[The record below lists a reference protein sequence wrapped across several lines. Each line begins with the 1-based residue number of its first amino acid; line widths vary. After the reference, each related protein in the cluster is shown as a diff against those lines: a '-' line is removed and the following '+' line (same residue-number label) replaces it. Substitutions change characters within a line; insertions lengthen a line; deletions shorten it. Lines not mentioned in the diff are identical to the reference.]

1 MISLDVATI
10 AHAIDGTIVGS
21 VPTDLVT
28 GQVHTDSRQI
38 QPGDCFVAINGDCVD
53 GHRFAQQAA
62 EAGAAI
68 VISEQDI
75 QTPHIRVKSTVTAL
89 GKLAAYVLAT
99 LRAAGPIEVVGVTGS
114 SGKTTTKDML
124 HAILSTAGPTV
135 APVSSFNNDI
145 GLPLTVLRCDMNT
158 RYLVAE
164 MGASAVG
171 ELTRLT
177 TICPLDIACVLMVG
191 HAHLGGFGSI
201 DDVATAKSE
210 LVRNLP
216 SHARI
221 VLNADDSRVAAMAR
235 RASVAGGTALP
246 SEQVFWFSAT
256 KAVPVGGYATDVS
269 CDSCGRASFTAVFDQ
284 HSEQVNLA
292 IPGVHHVNNAL
303 AALTAAWLLGVDMAA
318 AAAAV
323 GTASISAHRMA
334 LTQRPDGITI
344 VDDAYNANPES
355 MRASLRTVADMPAT
369 RHIAVLGS
377 MLEMGHQAPQAHFDI
392 GELAGQLGYDWVI
405 SLTEP
410 DIAAGAASAGVPRV
424 DSAENCA
431 EISALLQA
439 DWAAGDTVVLKGSN
453 GTRLWS
459 VADELTQI
467 PDQRDHSCGD
477 RQ

>member
-1 MISLDVATI
+1 MITLDVATI
-10 AHAIDGTIVGS
+10 ARAMDGTVVGCA
-21 VPTDLVT
+21 PTALVT

-38 QPGDCFVAINGDCVD
+38 QPGDCFVAIDGESVD
-53 GHRFAQQAA
+53 GHRFAEQAVA
-62 EAGAAI
+62 AGAVV
-68 VISEQDI
+68 VISERDI
-75 QTPHIRVKSTVTAL
+75 ETPHIRVDSTVTAL

-99 LRAAGPIEVVGVTGS
+99 LRAAGPIEVVGMTGS

-124 HAILSTAGPTV
+124 YAILSAAGPTV
-135 APVSSFNNDI
+135 APISSFNNDI

-164 MGASAVG
+164 MGAACAG

-210 LVRNLP
+210 LVQNLP

-221 VLNADDSRVAAMAR
+221 VLNADDPRVAAMAS
-235 RASVAGGTALP
+235 RASITGGGALP
-246 SEQVFWFSAT
+246 SEQVYWFSAT

-284 HSEQVNLA
+284 HSEPVNLA
-292 IPGVHHVNNAL
+292 ISGVHHVNNAL
-303 AALTAAWLLGVDMAA
+303 AALTAAWLLGVDMKIAA
-318 AAAAV
+318 ATV
-323 GTASISAHRMA
+323 GTASVSAHRMA

-355 MRASLRTVADMPAT
+355 MRAALRTVAAMPAT

-377 MLEMGHQAPQAHFDI
+377 MLEMGQQAAQAHFDI

-410 DIAAGAASAGVPRV
+410 DIAAGAAAGGVPRV
-424 DSAENCA
+424 DTAENCA
-431 EISALLQA
+431 EIRALLQA
-439 DWAAGDTVVLKGSN
+439 DWAEGDTVVLKGSN

-459 VADELTQI
+459 VADELTEV
-467 PDQRDHSCGD
+467 PDHRAQSCGD